1 MLELFVIIIALC
13 SVDHV
18 GLCACFYLPVRERGT
33 LLFAMSPTPLI
44 HYLLLLYI

>member
-18 GLCACFYLPVRERGT
+18 GLCACFYLPVREREE
-33 LLFAMSPTPLI
+33 LCCLQCLQ
-44 HYLLLLYI
+44 HL